1 VQFHKVQNFVH
12 VMFRPIIKQIIM
24 SNVNTQNSL
33 LQVRQFSRQYSSQIG
48 CMSSVK
54 KRVASVGVSH
64 VCRPFTVHLSC

>member
-1 VQFHKVQNFVH
+1 MQFHKLQIFVQ
-12 VMFRPIIKQIIM
+12 VMFRPLIKQIIM

-33 LQVRQFSRQYSSQIG
+33 LQMRQFSRHYSSQIG

-64 VCRPFTVHLSC
+64 VCSLLVPYSV